1 MRIALAR
8 SLAVFCLCAC
18 AYLLYVWTGLVEIGH
33 SRSKRALGTP
43 WAAVL
48 THQPDKQSPKT
59 FRALLEGHVVHKAR
73 FSAHKNI
80 NNYTGYGSAAGH
92 LKVEQTNLNT
102 HNSNHQQVHTGL
114 HGLVEDGVFWS
125 DRLESLLPR
134 GFSNAH
140 AQSWKSETRAS
151 QIVSLEKGCGR
162 TSNRLAR
169 FSNGTK
175 ACVRYGINPDQV
187 QGETL
192 SYYLAS
198 LLGIPN
204 LPPLVLSQV
213 NPNSEQW
220 SRVRGEVMDS
230 QWSENAVVSL
240 TEWVSNL
247 TGVVTPAPLRQEGRR
262 LHPLREDLDNMTTV
276 EVLELVQWT
285 DLILFDYLTAN
296 FDRLVSN
303 VFSLQWD
310 SRVMERDTS
319 NLHKVPSGGLVFID
333 NEAGLVHGYRVLEM
347 WQKYH
352 ETLLSSVCLF
362 RKITARQIFD
372 MHRLQ
377 DAAARLLILYRD
389 SEPLAPELGFLSE
402 DQAGILQNRV
412 DQVYKHILNCKEKY
426 SQF

>member
-8 SLAVFCLCAC
+8 SLAVFFLCAC
-18 AYLLYVWTGLVEIGH
+18 TSLLYVWTGLVEIGH
-33 SRSKRALGTP
+33 GRSKRTLGTP
-43 WAAVL
+43 GAAVL
-48 THQPDKQSPKT
+48 SRQSDKQDPKT
-59 FRALLEGHVVHKAR
+59 FRALLEGHVGHKPR
-73 FSAHKNI
+73 FSARKNM
-80 NNYTGYGSAAGH
+80 NNHTAYGSAIGN
-92 LKVEQTNLNT
+92 LKVQQTNLDT
-102 HNSNHQQVHTGL
+102 HNTNHQQVHTGL

-125 DRLESLLPR
+125 DRLESLLPS

-140 AQSWKSETRAS
+140 AQSWKSETRSS

-198 LLGIPN
+198 LLGISN
-204 LPPLVLSQV
+204 VPPLVLSQV

-220 SRVRGEVMDS
+220 TRVRGEVMDS
-230 QWSENAVVSL
+230 QWSEKAVVSL
-240 TEWVSNL
+240 TEWVANL

-262 LHPLREDLDNMTTV
+262 LHPLREDLDNRTIG

-319 NLHKVPSGGLVFID
+319 NLHKIPNGGLVFID

-352 ETLLSSVCLF
+352 DTLLSSVCLF
-362 RKITARQIFD
+362 RKITASRIFD
-372 MHRLQ
+372 MHRRQ

-412 DQVYKHILNCKEKY
+412 DQLYKHILNCKEKY